1 MAALSQ
7 VPGAA
12 PGVPSFSA
20 AEGDAL
26 ALLLRDVAQG
36 GAGAPVPAAA
46 DVAVLRERARAR
58 AAAGDHVA
66 AAEHFELLC
75 ALDPRDG
82 EALAGLA
89 LARLAL
95 GAAGAAEEL
104 AAAAVAA
111 APRSAAA
118 HRALG
123 QACAALGRP
132 DTAAAALRTALVLAL
147 EAPAGARDE
156 TALQAARIAEFRGL
170 WSCADVRG
178 EPVLEHPVLLCGHG
192 RIEFGADVCFGW
204 PRSPGFLSEYAY
216 VEAGSA
222 DSVVRIGDGSFFNN
236 GVALR
241 SEGPGIDI
249 GPRALI
255 GNGVH
260 VYDSDFHAIDPARR
274 WGGLG
279 AVAHVEIG
287 PNVWLGSNAMVLKGV
302 TIGADT
308 VVGAGAVVTRPLPAG
323 VIAGGNPARVI
334 RSL

>member
-1 MAALSQ
+1 M
-7 VPGAA
+7 
-12 PGVPSFSA
+12 
-20 AEGDAL
+20 
-26 ALLLRDVAQG
+26 
-36 GAGAPVPAAA
+36 
-46 DVAVLRERARAR
+46 
-58 AAAGDHVA
+58 
-66 AAEHFELLC
+66 
-75 ALDPRDG
+75 
-82 EALAGLA
+82 
-89 LARLAL
+89 
-95 GAAGAAEEL
+95 
-104 AAAAVAA
+104 
-111 APRSAAA
+111 
-118 HRALG
+118 
-123 QACAALGRP
+123 
-132 DTAAAALRTALVLAL
+132 T
-147 EAPAGARDE
+147 
-156 TALQAARIAEFRGL
+156 
-170 WSCADVRG
+170 
-178 EPVLEHPVLLCGHG
+178 
-192 RIEFGADVCFGW
+192 FGW

-241 SEGPGIDI
+241 SEGPGIDV
-249 GPRALI
+249 GPRALF
-255 GNGVH
+255 GSGVQ